1 MARSRAS
8 SPSLLRFSGYT
19 TPLSH
24 PFGPGSR
31 SRARSLTGQ
40 QGGPP
45 IRAVS
50 SDNLVSISNN
60 NFTGYGE
67 RERGSTLGTD
77 SLPPDSSARY
87 RDRGIRRPTSS
98 TASAPV
104 GINSLEN
111 VWQHGDMATSNVE
124 NTDSKSRAPD
134 RDL

>member
-8 SPSLLRFSGYT
+8 SPSRLRFSGYT

-24 PFGPGSR
+24 TFGTGSR

-45 IRAVS
+45 IRAAS

-60 NFTGYGE
+60 LVGYGD
-67 RERGSTLGTD
+67 RERGSTLGAD

-87 RDRGIRRPTSS
+87 RDRGIRRPTTS

-104 GINSLEN
+104 GINSLEHI
-111 VWQHGDMATSNVE
+111 WQHGDMPTSNVE
-124 NTDSKSRAPD
+124 NIDSKSRAPD